1 MVTYKSKVF
10 FSSVIIFKSIKFKIK
25 ALFTEM
31 RGEYRFLVINNRMI
45 DTIFIYSVLC
55 AVTAYF
61 NSIILKE
68 LFSKSVD
75 TDVLY

>member
-1 MVTYKSKVF
+1 
-10 FSSVIIFKSIKFKIK
+10 
-25 ALFTEM
+25 M

-75 TDVLY
+75 TDVLYWQFTAGAGFQFLPRTDTPLL